1 MSIASKLK
9 DLVIKWGGQPTKD
22 DDSIEELIALLTE
35 LDAPSSGSG
44 VLVVHKDKTL
54 PFALDK
60 TWQEI
65 FDAASTGVVFL
76 VSVDDGQ
83 VSTDLIR
90 TVYADDSTYSL
101 EDSTAIYS
109 TNSASGYPSMTGP
122 IE

>member
-22 DDSIEELIALLTE
+22 DDSIEELIALLAE
-35 LDAPSSGSG
+35 LDAPICGSG
-44 VLVVHKDKTL
+44 VLVVHKDKAL

-65 FDAASTGVVFL
+65 FNAASTGVVFL
-76 VSVDDGQ
+76 VSVDDVQ

-90 TVYADDSTYSL
+90 TVYTDDSTYSL
-101 EDSTAIYS
+101 EDSTSIYS
-109 TNSASGYPSMTGP
+109 TNSASGYPSITGP
-122 IE
+122 IG